1 MRRNR
6 PPGRC
11 RPRKV
16 DIDFKTGPDR
26 SPQAEHILAA
36 GGARLNVHTI
46 YTKTPPEDTTVQG
59 DQLFATLVDGETL
72 SSLRGT
78 GHTSLVT
85 VSPNGVTQ
93 SSKGDNFCSPS
104 PHLIPVQSR
113 GGSKAKSD
121 APAPQPAAQLQSA
134 VQLGNVTLV
143 QQGAANPGGQTPPAT
158 TATAQRA
165 AYDAATQMVQL
176 SGSPRIQETNG
187 ELSANLI
194 EVSRTSGNADA
205 TGSVKA
211 TYHQTN
217 GQQNMVFTGSGP
229 VHVVAD
235 HAHLDHATDLTTFYG
250 KTGEP
255 ARLWQGSDS
264 VAAPVLEL
272 SRPHATLSAHGP
284 AGDAAAVNAVFTGSP
299 STSGNSGPH

>member
-1 MRRNR
+1 MQATQ
-6 PPGRC
+6 
-11 RPRKV
+11 V

-26 SPQAEHILAA
+26 SPQADHILAA

-85 VSPNGVTQ
+85 VNPNGITQ
-93 SSKGDNFCSPS
+93 SSKGDNLLLTFAPS
-104 PHLIPVQSR
+104 HPTAKPEEK
-113 GGSKAKSD
+113 GSKAKPD

-143 QQGAANPGGQTPPAT
+143 QQGAANPDGPTPPAT

-165 AYDAATQMVQL
+165 AYDAATQVVQL
-176 SGSPRIQETNG
+176 SGSPRMQETSG

-194 EVSRTSGNADA
+194 EV
-205 TGSVKA
+205 
-211 TYHQTN
+211 
-217 GQQNMVFTGSGP
+217 
-229 VHVVAD
+229 VAEQRKCRCD
-235 HAHLDHATDLTTFYG
+235 GRRESHLSPNEWPAEYG
-250 KTGEP
+250 VYRVW
-255 ARLWQGSDS
+255 ARCTWLPITPIS
-264 VAAPVLEL
+264 
-272 SRPHATLSAHGP
+272 
-284 AGDAAAVNAVFTGSP
+284 
-299 STSGNSGPH
+299 STPPI